1 MNKKAIGKQESHL
14 VNKVA
19 SFIQNKI
26 EN

>member
-1 MNKKAIGKQESHL
+1 MNKKAIGKQESRL
-14 VNKVA
+14 IDKVA